1 MKCPKEVSSFEVRF
15 SVKVQDSSL
24 PFLPGI
30 FAARHEFVYRRLG
43 VGVGVGIGVRVGR
56 RLRLFIEGF
65 VKSKPEPQKCS
76 GVLGW
81 PAIISKA
88 VDRSLRA
95 TIARVLKMRAIK
107 PNARRIQIWQTT
119 PASA

>member
-1 MKCPKEVSSFEVRF
+1 MKCPKEVSSFVVRF
-15 SVKVQDSSL
+15 SVKVQGLLL
-24 PFLPGI
+24 PFCQVLSMPDANLYIAAPGLGRGRAQAQAIHRRFRKEQARTSEVQWGAWLP
-30 FAARHEFVYRRLG
+30 
-43 VGVGVGIGVRVGR
+43 
-56 RLRLFIEGF
+56 
-65 VKSKPEPQKCS
+65 
-76 GVLGW
+76 

-95 TIARVLKMRAIK
+95 TIARMLKVRAIK